1 MKPTVPARLF
11 GLLCLLNLLN
21 YIDRQAVTGLL
32 EPIRKDLGATDAQ
45 MGLVGSAFLLTYT
58 FLPPLFG
65 WLGDRMSRTRLL
77 ASSAA
82 VWCIATASSGLI
94 RSVGQLAVT
103 RGFVGI
109 GEASYMAN
117 SPGLIS
123 DLYPAARRG
132 RMLSIFYAAAPIG
145 AAIGVSLAGFIAGHF
160 GWRTACLVVGIPGL
174 LAALA
179 LFRATDP
186 PRGAMDSGPALPP
199 PPLGVTLRL
208 LFGNAGY
215 RILLLA
221 FAGHIFVQNAVEYWL
236 PTILQR
242 DKGIPIAEANA
253 AYGGM
258 VFIAGIAGPLL
269 GAMAGEWFLRRT
281 RKGYSIV
288 AALAVVGTIVPLV
301 VLAVSQTRVVVFGSV
316 LAEALFGNAATGLV
330 LAIAMSQVGAEIR
343 STAAAVLLT
352 SVHLLGDFISW
363 PLVGAMSTTM
373 AGGGLGWLRALA
385 ESVGARGSDH
395 LSIALVSAAVPVALL
410 AGVLYMVSAR
420 VSSEAIPEH

>member
-1 MKPTVPARLF
+1 MRTLVPGRLF
-11 GLLCLLNLLN
+11 ILLCALNLLN

-65 WLGDRMSRTRLL
+65 WLGDRRSRTRLL

-82 VWCIATASSGLI
+82 VWCVATASSGLV
-94 RSVGQLAVT
+94 RSVGQLAIT

-145 AAIGVSLAGFIAGHF
+145 AAIGVSLAGYLAGHL
-160 GWRTACLVVGIPGL
+160 GWRAACLLVGIPGL
-174 LAALA
+174 VAAFA
-179 LFRATDP
+179 LFRSPEP
-186 PRGAMDSGPALPP
+186 PRGAMEAGPVLPP
-199 PPLGVTLRL
+199 APIGVTLRQ
-208 LFGNAGY
+208 LFRNSGY
-215 RILLLA
+215 RLLTLA

-253 AYGGM
+253 TYGLM

-269 GAMAGEWFLRRT
+269 GAMAGEWLLRRT
-281 RKGYSIV
+281 PRAYSLI
-288 AALAVVGTIVPLV
+288 AALAIVGTIIPLV
-301 VLAVSQTRVVVFGSV
+301 ALAVSQTRVVLFGSV

-330 LAIAMSQVGAEIR
+330 LALAMGLVGAEVR

-352 SVHLLGDFISW
+352 SCHLLGDFISW
-363 PLVGAMSTTM
+363 PLVGAMSTAM
-373 AGGGLGWLRALA
+373 AGGRLGWLRGLA
-385 ESVGARGSDH
+385 ESAGVRGSDH
-395 LSIALVSAAVPVALL
+395 LSIALVSVAAPVALA
-410 AGVLYMVSAR
+410 AGILYFASAGR
-420 VSSEAIPEH
+420 TLVTKS